1 MNAPWSPEAW
11 LAASRFAA
19 DAHRGQLAPG
29 TDLPYLLHVTSVAQ
43 EVARAIVLEGGDG
56 DLAVQCALLHDTM
69 EDCGVTH
76 GELAERF
83 GRPVADG
90 VAALTKR
97 DGPTKEA
104 RMADSLSRI
113 QRQPSEV
120 WMVKLAD
127 RVTNLQPPPPHW
139 TPQKCA
145 RYREEAARILDALG
159 SASPHLSGRLQSMM
173 EAYMPYTEAP

>member
-19 DAHRGQLAPG
+19 DAHRGQLVPG
-29 TDLPYLLHVTSVAQ
+29 TDVPYLLHVTSVAQ
-43 EVARAIVLEGGDG
+43 EVAVAIAQEGGDG

-69 EDCGVTH
+69 EDCGIARAD
-76 GELAERF
+76 LLSCF
-83 GRPVADG
+83 GVKVADG

-97 DGPTKEA
+97 DGPSKEE
-104 RMADSLSRI
+104 RMVDSLARI
-113 QRQPSEV
+113 LLQPREV

-139 TPQKCA
+139 TAQKCA
-145 RYREEAARILDALG
+145 RYRAEAGLIGSTLG
-159 SASPHLSGRLQSMM
+159 AASPCLSGRLQAMM
-173 EAYMPYTEAP
+173 EAYMPYTEVR